1 MDTCFHQRIIIFRIK
16 LTELNLD
23 RDRDRG
29 AYLGAGLIT
38 LLSQMRRFLLNRW
51 RLQPCSQVL
60 SQVRVGEDPGKRGC
74 GAYTSKYD
82 IVLRLGDIARVYNLS
97 IYAFC

>member
-1 MDTCFHQRIIIFRIK
+1 MSVVRSRFQHSYWILQLHIFKDLVIWSFFTPQMRCLFRRGRRIYESWTLVFTRVLLFFRMK

-38 LLSQMRRFLLNRW
+38 LLSQMSRF
-51 RLQPCSQVL
+51 
-60 SQVRVGEDPGKRGC
+60 
-74 GAYTSKYD
+74 
-82 IVLRLGDIARVYNLS
+82 
-97 IYAFC
+97 